1 MLFQLNSRGYLIL
14 NRCATITLND
24 FGLLRVDHMWRQSL
38 SDDALHESV
47 SHKVNSNGKHV
58 VTPESWLTQN
68 LLALQIKALRSF
80 EEIDWRWGSLS
91 LRFWSSFSRRHIKH
105 KTETQ
110 KRRKQTPGRTSKNHT
125 SFRWTTIKIHYR
137 SALWWSWPVSA
148 ENREF

>member
-1 MLFQLNSRGYLIL
+1 MLLQLHSRWYLIL

-24 FGLLRVDHMWRQSL
+24 FGLLRLHHMWRQSL

-58 VTPESWLTQN
+58 VTLTQN
-68 LLALQIKALRSF
+68 LLPLQIKALLSF
-80 EEIDWRWGSLS
+80 KEIDWRWGSPY
-91 LRFWSSFSRRHIKH
+91 LRFWSSFSRRLIKH